1 MDENGQKRGLGYY
14 ALWMFSSLVLLFLVA
29 PVLIVAIISL
39 NDSRILS
46 FPPETISLRW
56 FDRIVADP
64 AWRHS
69 LWVSVQVALL
79 ATCIA
84 TAAGFLASFALIRAS
99 FRIKTG
105 IYAFILAPMIV
116 PNIIVAIAF
125 YMAFAPFGASGSII
139 AMSIGHALLAL
150 PVTTVML
157 TANLQALDE
166 RYERAAL
173 SLGASQWQTMYM
185 ITLPLMLPGLISAAL
200 FAFLTS
206 FDELLIGLF
215 LSGIRT
221 QTLTVRIW
229 NSLSLQFEPTIA
241 AVSTMLIGLT
251 VTILVFNAL
260 LQRTK

>member
-1 MDENGQKRGLGYY
+1 MDENGQKRGAGYY
-14 ALWMFSSLVLLFLVA
+14 ALWMFSILVLLFLVA
-29 PVLIVAIISL
+29 PVVIVAIISF
-39 NDSRILS
+39 NDSRILT
-46 FPPETISLRW
+46 FPPQTISTRW
-56 FDRIVADP
+56 FDRIIADP

-69 LWVSVQVALL
+69 LWISVQVALL
-79 ATCIA
+79 ATLIA
-84 TAAGFLASFALIRAS
+84 TAAGFLAAFALIRAS

-105 IYAFILAPMIV
+105 IYAFILTPMIV

-125 YMAFAPFGASGSII
+125 YMAFAPLGASGSIV

-150 PVTTVML
+150 PITTVIL
-157 TANLQALDE
+157 TASLQGLDE

-215 LSGIRT
+215 LAGVRS

-241 AVSTMLIGLT
+241 AASTMLIGLT
-251 VTILVFNAL
+251 VMILVVNAL
-260 LQRTK
+260 LRRER

>member
-14 ALWMFSSLVLLFLVA
+14 TLWMFSSLVLLFLVA

-46 FPPETISLRW
+46 FPPKTISLRW

-99 FRIKTG
+99 FRVKTG

-150 PVTTVML
+150 PITTVML

-215 LSGIRT
+215 LAGIRT

>member
-14 ALWMFSSLVLLFLVA
+14 ALCMFSSLVLLFLVA